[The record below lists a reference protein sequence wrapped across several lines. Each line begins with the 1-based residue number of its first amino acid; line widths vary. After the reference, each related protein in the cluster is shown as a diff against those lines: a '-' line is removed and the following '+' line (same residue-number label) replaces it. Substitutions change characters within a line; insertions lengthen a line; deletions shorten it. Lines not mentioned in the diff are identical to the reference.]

1 MEPRHNVARL
11 YAEMQ
16 DSWCLSAWSDAQYLA
31 LIAAESYLC
40 STEDLFEPLPS
51 LCALHCGP

>member
-1 MEPRHNVARL
+1 METRHNVTRL

-16 DSWCLSAWSDAQYLA
+16 DSWCISAWSDAQYLA
-31 LIAAESYLC
+31 PIAERAIG
-40 STEDLFEPLPS
+40 EPLPS